1 VLSTDR
7 VQGYYRKG
15 GYFYDVPNTQGYI
28 GRSEE
33 GLIEGV
39 RYCLEELHLVVEPAG
54 AAGIS
59 ALFAGKA
66 EIKSGPVYVVVSGSN
81 LDKKYFKEALGL

>member
-1 VLSTDR
+1 MASSPLLLFASVRPPFCCL
-7 VQGYYRKG
+7 QN
-15 GYFYDVPNTQGYI
+15 NTK
-28 GRSEE
+28 
-33 GLIEGV
+33 GV

-59 ALFAGKA
+59 ALLSGKV
-66 EIKSGPVYVVVSGSN
+66 EIKGGPVCAVVSGSN

>member
-1 VLSTDR
+1 VILLT
-7 VQGYYRKG
+7 
-15 GYFYDVPNTQGYI
+15 
-28 GRSEE
+28 EE
-33 GLIEGV
+33 ELIEGV

-59 ALFAGKA
+59 ALLAGKVR
-66 EIKSGPVYVVVSGSN
+66 IKSGPVCVVVSGSN